1 MNDLDDLLN
10 KMAVE
15 HAVVETDFQ
24 HVFAEQL
31 VNRNLHNS
39 PYQIMFNEQDT
50 LGIGNDAF
58 TFLNGNSQGEYE
70 MSCIKTMELPGINN
84 RFKMP

>member
-1 MNDLDDLLN
+1 
-10 KMAVE
+10 
-15 HAVVETDFQ
+15 
-24 HVFAEQL
+24 
-31 VNRNLHNS
+31 
-39 PYQIMFNEQDT
+39 MFNEQDT

-70 MSCIKTMELPGINN
+70 MSCLKTMELPGINH